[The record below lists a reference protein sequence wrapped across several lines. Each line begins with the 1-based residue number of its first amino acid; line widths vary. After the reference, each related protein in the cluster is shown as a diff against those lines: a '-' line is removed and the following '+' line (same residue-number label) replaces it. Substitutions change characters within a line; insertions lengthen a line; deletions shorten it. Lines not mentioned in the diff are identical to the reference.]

1 MTSMTSVCV
10 AAWRSVARRLDGSS
24 EAEAIEALIFSLE
37 VVSFDRD
44 GCGVAAEEAC
54 VVRSVI

>member
-1 MTSMTSVCV
+1 M
-10 AAWRSVARRLDGSS
+10 AAWRSVARRLDDDS

-54 VVRSVI
+54 VVRSTV